1 MNLQKGGSRMKTMK
15 GVFVFLMIVGVS
27 FLTSQST
34 LQGAGGGAVPWD
46 AIQVNRIPRH
56 WVEHKGG
63 ELTVLFE
70 RVYASSSSMINCCPF
85 GVFVKKMTFALRLK
99 VAGNQVVYSQVRDVV
114 ICDDDFNAQW
124 IELQNFLNE
133 VVIYGI
139 CGSQGIWGPPAEG
152 GNWVITRL
160 AKPAADPDVFMAEI
174 NIAVKCSP

>member
-1 MNLQKGGSRMKTMK
+1 MKRIRNIIGLILAGGVLLLA
-15 GVFVFLMIVGVS
+15 G
-27 FLTSQST
+27 QSD

-46 AIQVNRIPRH
+46 AVQIHRTPRH
-56 WVEHKGG
+56 WVEYKGG

-70 RVYASSSSMINCCPF
+70 RVYASSSSMANCCPF

-124 IELQNFLNE
+124 VELQNFLNE
-133 VVIYGI
+133 VVIYSV

-152 GNWVITRL
+152 GNWVVTRL
-160 AKPAADPDVFMAEI
+160 LKPAADPDVFMAEI
-174 NIAVKCSP
+174 NLAVKCSP